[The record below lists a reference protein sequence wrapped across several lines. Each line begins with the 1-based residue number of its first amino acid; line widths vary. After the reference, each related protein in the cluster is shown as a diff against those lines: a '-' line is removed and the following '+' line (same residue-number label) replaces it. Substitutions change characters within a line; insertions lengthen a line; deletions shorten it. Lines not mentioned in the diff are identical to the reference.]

1 MKKDQGEHERGMIG
15 ALENLPWVSFY
26 ARTRGRH
33 FVLAWAQRISGML
46 LVLMLV
52 FHALAYPPEPG
63 QGSVF
68 LAFVAWLAAIPLM
81 FHALNGSRLL
91 LYEIF
96 GVRKEQEML
105 RWLLASG
112 ILYMV
117 ALGLVMVSGGQAV
130 SPFFFWLLALAAAL
144 IPAWGV
150 GLRLRG
156 LGHSVLWTLQRI
168 SAGLLLVLVPAFGL
182 YLQLT
187 PVAGQAGLFPSALEA
202 GFVRGVHVLFLATAL
217 FHGGYGLWST
227 AADYVSSR
235 VARAGI
241 ALLISAL
248 MVALGWAGTGFIL
261 AH

>member
-105 RWLLASG
+105 R
-112 ILYMV
+112 
-117 ALGLVMVSGGQAV
+117 
-130 SPFFFWLLALAAAL
+130 WLLALAAAL